1 MGFGYAEPGELES
14 EGAVYVAE
22 DADDLY
28 EYLIKLVERKIIE
41 CKNHYKHQEYPEI
54 ATIYNETKKKLN
66 EELISYGILNSESN
80 DINKTETVR

>member
-1 MGFGYAEPGELES
+1 MIS
-14 EGAVYVAE
+14 I
-22 DADDLY
+22 Y

-41 CKNHYKHQEYPEI
+41 CKNHYRHQEYTEI

-80 DINKTETVR
+80 DIDKTETV